1 MTVRKGVVR
10 PMFSKVEDL
19 AEITGVF
26 QRLQQSR
33 TLLRLF
39 GGKGGVGKTTCAA
52 ATALHL
58 AESGKSVL
66 VVSSDPAPSLSDIFE
81 QPVGSDAVLVR
92 ENLSAMEI
100 DATGAMRQF
109 KQKYGEALVKTLSG
123 ILPVDNAM
131 LDDIPDEPIPG
142 LDELFA
148 MERVMNVMAE
158 DKYDY
163 VIWDTAPTG
172 HTLRLLALP
181 GSMASYA
188 SGSARIYLRIS
199 GVLRTLRGWLSED
212 DGQSQD
218 TLLEGLQVL
227 EAVAQNIGAALRDA
241 RRAEFVPVVIPEA
254 LAVQQTEALGQRLSE
269 HGIFV
274 GRLIINGIVPRD
286 SGCEFC
292 RARAS
297 MQQRY
302 IRQIKQSWQPG
313 TEVVEMPLFATEI
326 KGLELVRSYAALLC
340 EREDGEE
347 TQGK

>member
-1 MTVRKGVVR
+1 MDGKAR
-10 PMFSKVEDL
+10 DL
-19 AEITGVF
+19 AEIAGVSDK
-26 QRLQQSR
+26 LQQSR
-33 TLLRLF
+33 TFLRLF

-58 AESGKSVL
+58 AEQGERVL
-66 VVSSDPAPSLSDIFE
+66 IVSSDPAPSLSDIFE
-81 QPVGSDAVLVR
+81 QPVGPDIVR
-92 ENLSAMEI
+92 VGENLSAVEI
-100 DATGAMRQF
+100 NATGAMQHF
-109 KQKYGEALVKTLSG
+109 KERYGEALVKALSG
-123 ILPVDNAM
+123 ILPVDDAM
-131 LDDIPDEPIPG
+131 LDDIPDEAIPG

-148 MERVMNVMAE
+148 MERVMNLMAE
-158 DKYDY
+158 DTYDY
-163 VIWDTAPTG
+163 VVWDTAPTG

-188 SGSARIYLRIS
+188 SGSARIYLRFS
-199 GVLRTLRGWLSED
+199 GVLRTLRGWWSED
-212 DGQSQD
+212 NAPSQD

-254 LAVQQTEALGQRLSE
+254 LAVQQTEVLGQRLSE
-269 HGIFV
+269 YGIFI

-302 IRQIKQSWQPG
+302 IRQIKQRWQPG

-326 KGLELVRSYAALLC
+326 KGLELVRRYAALLC
-340 EREDGEE
+340 EREDGKER
-347 TQGK
+347 QGK